1 MARKTDGE
9 KIDELDKVVAALT
22 ERLDNTVKEANNLYE
37 AHTETARVVND
48 LRREFEREIALLK
61 REVEEL
67 KKGQERWGQRLWM
80 VLAPLVAGLLGALL
94 YSQLGVKK

>member
-22 ERLDNTVKEANNLYE
+22 ERLDNTVKETKNLYE
-37 AHTETARVVND
+37 DYAETAHLVND

-67 KKGQERWGQRLWM
+67 KKGQER
-80 VLAPLVAGLLGALL
+80 
-94 YSQLGVKK
+94 